1 MSKHH
6 RNNSN
11 KKATQKLFFKI
22 KAPFSMRAEQRRAAN
37 YDFTCHD
44 LSCKS
49 VCSLIH
55 HRPLIIDN
63 DQDGERDNGK
73 ANLTSVRI

>member
-6 RNNSN
+6 RNNS
-11 KKATQKLFFKI
+11 KKQPKSYFQDQSSL
-22 KAPFSMRAEQRRAAN
+22 SMRAEQRKAAN

-63 DQDGERDNGK
+63 DQDGEGDK
-73 ANLTSVRI
+73 CEANLTSVRI